1 MNFLLLAAFAAVAA
15 LIVLITPKEPLQRAT
30 YTIATEDG
38 KAGAGERM
46 VSQYEGLV
54 ISEVMPSN
62 RTAVADEEGNYSDW
76 VELWNSSDR
85 AISMKGLGLSDR
97 SDSIRFLFPILSC
110 RRTDG

>member
-62 RTAVADEEGNYSDW
+62 RTAVADEDAE
-76 VELWNSSDR
+76 
-85 AISMKGLGLSDR
+85 A
-97 SDSIRFLFPILSC
+97 
-110 RRTDG
+110 